1 MRELL
6 LQKGV
11 SVEERDYF
19 KDRLTSQEIGSLA
32 KDVGMSEIFA
42 WRSPSFKKLGLIA
55 SEVTDEQIATLILEE
70 PRLLKRPIVRIGE
83 QLIIGGS
90 LKAIEEAI

>member
-1 MRELL
+1 ML

-11 SVEERDYF
+11 SVNERDYF
-19 KDRLTSQEIGSLA
+19 KDRLTADEISDLA

-55 SEVTDEQIATLILEE
+55 ADVTDDQMASLILEE
-70 PRLLKRPIVRIGE
+70 PRLLKRTIVRIE
-83 QLIIGGS
+83 NQLIIGSS
-90 LKAIEEAI
+90 LKAIEEAV

>member
-11 SVEERDYF
+11 SVNERDYF
-19 KDRLTSQEIGSLA
+19 KDRLTADEISDLA

-55 SEVTDEQIATLILEE
+55 ADVTDDQMASLILEE
-70 PRLLKRPIVRIGE
+70 PRLLKRPIVRIE
-83 QLIIGGS
+83 NQLIIGSS
-90 LKAIEEAI
+90 LKAIEEAV

>member
-11 SVEERDYF
+11 SVDERDYF
-19 KDRLTSQEIGSLA
+19 KDRLTAQEISNLA
-32 KDVGMSEIFA
+32 KNVGMSEIFA

-55 SEVTDEQIATLILEE
+55 SEVTDEQMATLILEE

-90 LKAIEEAI
+90 LKAIEEAV

>member
-1 MRELL
+1 VRELL

-11 SVEERDYF
+11 SVDERDYF
-19 KDRLTSQEIGSLA
+19 KDRLTAQEIGNLA

-55 SEVTDEQIATLILEE
+55 SEVTDEQMATLILEE

>member
-11 SVEERDYF
+11 SVNERDYF
-19 KDRLTSQEIGSLA
+19 KERLTADEISDLA

-55 SEVTDEQIATLILEE
+55 ADVTDDQMASLILEE
-70 PRLLKRPIVRIGE
+70 PRLLKRPIVRIE
-83 QLIIGGS
+83 NQLIIGSS
-90 LKAIEEAI
+90 LKAIEEAV

>member
-1 MRELL
+1 M
-6 LQKGV
+6 QKGV
-11 SVEERDYF
+11 SVDERDYF
-19 KDRLTSQEIGSLA
+19 KDRLTSQEIGNLA

-55 SEVTDEQIATLILEE
+55 SEVTDEQMATLILEE

>member
-1 MRELL
+1 VRELL

-11 SVEERDYF
+11 SVNERDYF
-19 KDRLTSQEIGSLA
+19 KDRLTADEISDLA

-55 SEVTDEQIATLILEE
+55 ADVTDDQMASLILEE
-70 PRLLKRPIVRIGE
+70 PRLLKRPIVRIE
-83 QLIIGGS
+83 NQLIIGSS
-90 LKAIEEAI
+90 LKAIEEAV